1 MWNPDWLQLSTS
13 NQAKRSHRRT
23 LRKSAQSVG
32 LLLRF
37 LQGKESHCPLLQ
49 LRAEAQGTNIPQ
61 DSVKHGED
69 FKFYHKPWSKL
80 NLTLS
85 RQCKLATSRRRS
97 KPLRKEENPKDRPS
111 NFERKS
117 SLKSC
122 SPLFKLD
129 PFIDCSGILRVGGR
143 LKRASMPDNV
153 KFPEVLPRKSH
164 ITDLVVKQCHD
175 QVEHQGRDMTLSEV
189 RSGGF
194 WVIGGSAAVAKCI
207 SNCTTYRK
215 LGGTVEEQKMADFP
229 LDRSEPAPPFTYS
242 TVDYLGP

>member
-1 MWNPDWLQLSTS
+1 
-13 NQAKRSHRRT
+13 
-23 LRKSAQSVG
+23 
-32 LLLRF
+32 
-37 LQGKESHCPLLQ
+37 
-49 LRAEAQGTNIPQ
+49 
-61 DSVKHGED
+61 
-69 FKFYHKPWSKL
+69 
-80 NLTLS
+80 
-85 RQCKLATSRRRS
+85 
-97 KPLRKEENPKDRPS
+97 
-111 NFERKS
+111 
-117 SLKSC
+117 
-122 SPLFKLD
+122 
-129 PFIDCSGILRVGGR
+129 
-143 LKRASMPDNV
+143 MPDNV

-175 QVEHQGRDMTLSEV
+175 QVEHQGRGMTLSEV